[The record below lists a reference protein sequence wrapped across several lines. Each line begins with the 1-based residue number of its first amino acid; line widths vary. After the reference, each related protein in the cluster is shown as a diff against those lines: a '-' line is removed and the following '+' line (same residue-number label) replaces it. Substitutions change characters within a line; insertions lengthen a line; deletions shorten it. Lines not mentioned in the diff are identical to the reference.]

1 MPTPSGSSRGSHPR
15 DRRTR
20 WKAAPAPAAGSRSR
34 LPARLA
40 WTAASIALLAAV
52 ALLVI
57 PPLFMWHAAVVQLTI
72 DEYDLGMLA
81 ALPFG
86 GRDTDAVATA
96 VAGRLT
102 PALNRAAL
110 RLERSDTAAALR
122 EQLRPRIAAL
132 PLRPRDVLVAVV
144 RAQAGIAGAADGTP
158 FAGVF
163 ASDAQPA
170 EPLPDELVPCR
181 DLFAAFASAP
191 ARTTLIAIDFGDVRW
206 DPRLAAVGGIVPALL
221 DEECRRPLEPAPAPG
236 PRERDCWVLGSHD
249 TLEFSAVNLAARRSL
264 FSRALELGLAGAAD
278 DPRWAAAG
286 GDGDGIV
293 ELDELARFTA
303 AWTSRWARQESD
315 GDWDQ
320 RPVLWKCGTGRVP
333 LDKVPP
339 GIAIIRTNNR
349 QLPMPTVAI
358 AGNDPEATGGAAAA
372 ADPTPAD
379 PAAPG
384 TVDPRSAAPAAPGE
398 PAQAAAALPAA
409 QPSPAET
416 DVRGIIARLATAS
429 DSDPSPLDSIPH
441 LWRDVDALSAA
452 VSATVR
458 DGSPLAER
466 AALLDRRLGIGLDR
480 FVAGAASAGD
490 GAAEVTKQL
499 VAASRAVTAAGFA
512 AAWRSA
518 PPPVRTALA
527 ARNRAVELAWS
538 TTAWIGQMSGGTRA
552 STHLRGLNLVLERVA
567 VLNAEFGRLAD
578 RRTDGDDDFAALDRH
593 RVAMESAVGD
603 LTAAVEGAVDE
614 LLERS
619 SRPGPRPVAEL
630 RWLAAS
636 RLPTPPQCARIA
648 AALAPPQPPTA
659 AAPAADTVGSQ
670 NVDKKTAPAEQALAL
685 KDPAPPVP
693 VDRLIDRLAW
703 RHLADHADA
712 VRLLLR
718 SFGPLS
724 QRFDSLVADVGTAI
738 TDLTT
743 AADAPA
749 QAAAAA
755 GRLGL
760 RMAAALA
767 AVPAEID
774 AVARSRP
781 GATIDP
787 QRTVDAFVRLVD
799 PRDAARIRPDA
810 RGWAPAVR
818 PQAALAVNLTARELR
833 LDPDRPQR
841 VTLALAS
848 AAAFPAAA
856 TLRLDFD
863 PARIRVTAVG
873 GDAIAPGARFA
884 PATLGMRDRGLFDV
898 TAASRGAAAANGEPE
913 TATLTCILEAG
924 GRRERGALTF
934 ELPVIEQIAVAVRG
948 AAGTVEKGVPDAWL
962 TLPLDPLA
970 SVEESGAG
978 ANRAPCL
985 TLRPFPGHTTG
996 WELSLVNRTNR
1007 ARRVSIELISIEPSP
1022 GENGQPGSAGDEL
1035 WSRCREAVAN
1045 RRRLPPGARVVAT
1058 CAALDL
1064 PASERHVLASLQPTP
1079 APAAPDGAA
1088 PPAGAA
1094 QEAGASLA
1102 AHLAVV
1108 VRDVVAVAGAEA
1120 ATAGS
1125 APALQPPA
1133 TPLAWACRVDLLPQ
1147 HPRRYVDTAARWT
1160 ADDRSITVAV
1170 RPRGGDARLL
1180 PPFGARAQAAPLA
1193 ARVARDQPLALRKL
1207 QALVTPARPADE
1219 LRAVWNGVDEASA
1232 WLAVDIDGHPRARV
1246 FRVECGPAASGT
1258 EQRPQDDWR
1267 HVDVL
1272 SPDRDDAAFRAPAAV
1287 IPLVLAADGPPDA
1300 FGPGGGKIEVT
1311 VRQEGTLAGGL
1322 PDPGRLVWS
1331 ATTDRQASYA
1341 LEAAEPPVALAI
1353 RTTVSDWNVSL
1364 ADIGFQDVDV
1374 IVEARLILPGEAAA
1388 RTARRRLVLDGSPP
1402 RVTPPP
1408 RAVIHKGREA
1418 EIVVEPED
1426 GPAFNAL
1433 VGGRRAGSS
1442 GIERV
1447 EWGIDTKGN
1456 AAPEKWEVAAGL
1468 GGSRFRIG
1476 VPTESLA
1483 LGRHRLLVRAF
1494 DRVGFESRAA
1504 TCDLEVIPPPPPAAE
1519 PEKPKPETRN
1529 AIHGRVTLDG
1539 QPHGGIT
1546 VTIEGPGAPGPT
1558 TSGPDG
1564 SFSFTGLDPGEYRLS
1579 VRETTVRNRL
1589 YSGGPVS
1596 ASVTP
1601 PPAQPTVVE
1610 LPLK

>member
-1 MPTPSGSSRGSHPR
+1 MPAPSGSSRGSLPG

-20 WKAAPAPAAGSRSR
+20 WKAAAAPVAGPRSR

-72 DEYDLGMLA
+72 DEYDLGILA

-86 GRDTDAVATA
+86 GRDTEAVATA

-132 PLRPRDVLVAVV
+132 PLRPRDVLVAIV
-144 RAQAGIAGAADGTP
+144 RAQAGIAAADDGTP

-163 ASDAQPA
+163 ASDARPA
-170 EPLPDELVPCR
+170 EPLPDEIVPCR
-181 DLFAAFASAP
+181 DLFAAFTAAP
-191 ARTTLIAIDFGDVRW
+191 TRTTLVAIDFGDLRW

-221 DEECRRPLEPAPAPG
+221 DEECRRPLEPPAAAG
-236 PRERDCWVLGSHD
+236 LRERDCWVLGSHD
-249 TLEFSAVNLAARRSL
+249 TLEFSAVDLAAQRSL

-293 ELDELARFTA
+293 ELDELARFTT

-320 RPVLWKCGTGRVP
+320 RPVLWKLGTGRVP

-339 GIAIIRTNNR
+339 GIAIIRVTDR
-349 QLPMPTVAI
+349 RPPTVAI
-358 AGNDPEATGGAAAA
+358 AGSDPQ
-372 ADPTPAD
+372 ADGDTEPVPSSAQQPPAK
-379 PAAPG
+379 A
-384 TVDPRSAAPAAPGE
+384 
-398 PAQAAAALPAA
+398 
-409 QPSPAET
+409 
-416 DVRGIIARLATAS
+416 DVRGIIARLAAAS

-466 AALLDRRLGIGLDR
+466 AALLDGRLGIGLDR

-499 VAASRAVTAAGFA
+499 VVASRAVTAAGFA
-512 AAWRSA
+512 AAWRQA
-518 PPPVRTALA
+518 PPRVRAALA

-538 TTAWIGQMSGGTRA
+538 TAAWIGQTSGGTRG
-552 STHLRGLNLVLERVA
+552 STHLRGLNLLLERVA
-567 VLNAEFGRLAD
+567 ALNAELGRLAD
-578 RRTDGDDDFAALDRH
+578 RRPEADDGFAGLDRQ
-593 RVAMESAVGD
+593 RLAMESAVGN
-603 LTAAVEGAVDE
+603 LTAAVEISVDE
-614 LLERS
+614 LLARS
-619 SRPGPRPVAEL
+619 SRAGPRPVAEL

-636 RLPTPPQCARIA
+636 RLPTAAQFASIA
-648 AALAPPQPPTA
+648 AALAPPQP
-659 AAPAADTVGSQ
+659 AADAPGSHTVE
-670 NVDKKTAPAEQALAL
+670 KEPAMAEQILAL

-693 VDRLIDRLAW
+693 VDRPIDRLAW

-712 VRLLLR
+712 FRLLLR

-724 QRFDSLVADVGTAI
+724 PRFDALVADVGTAI
-738 TDLTT
+738 TDLTRM
-743 AADAPA
+743 ADEPR

-774 AVARSRP
+774 AVARSRA
-781 GATIDP
+781 GTTVDP
-787 QRTVDAFVRLVD
+787 QRTVDALVRLVD

-818 PQAALAVNLTARELR
+818 PQTVLAVNLTARELR
-833 LDPDRPQR
+833 LDPERPQR
-841 VTLALAS
+841 VTAALAS
-848 AAAFPAAA
+848 ATAFPAAA

-863 PARIRVTAVG
+863 PTRIRVMAVG
-873 GDAIAPGARFA
+873 GEVIAAGTRFA
-884 PATLGMRDRGLFDV
+884 PATLGMRDRCLFDV
-898 TAASRGAAAANGEPE
+898 TAASRGAAAANGDAE
-913 TATLTCILEAG
+913 TATLTCTLEAG
-924 GRRERGALTF
+924 GRRERGSLTF
-934 ELPVIEQIAVAVRG
+934 ELPVVEQIAVAIRG

-962 TLPLDPLA
+962 TLPLDPFTA
-970 SVEESGAG
+970 AGGRESGRDAD
-978 ANRAPCL
+978 PCL

-1007 ARRVSIELISIEPSP
+1007 ARQVSIELISIESSAV
-1022 GENGQPGSAGDEL
+1022 ESGQPGSVPEDL
-1035 WSRCREAVAN
+1035 WSRCREAIAT
-1045 RRRLPPGARVVAT
+1045 RRRLPPGVRVVAT

-1064 PASERHVLASLQPTP
+1064 PASERHVLVSLQPATAP
-1079 APAAPDGAA
+1079 APADAAA

-1094 QEAGASLA
+1094 REAGVPLA
-1102 AHLAVV
+1102 PHLAIV
-1108 VRDVVAVAGAEA
+1108 VRDVVAVAAAEA
-1120 ATAGS
+1120 S
-1125 APALQPPA
+1125 APGAAPATQPPA
-1133 TPLAWACRVDLLPQ
+1133 TPRAWACRVDLLPQ

-1180 PPFGARAQAAPLA
+1180 PPLGARAQAAPLE

-1207 QALVTPARPADE
+1207 QALVTAAQPADE

-1232 WLAVDIDGHPRARV
+1232 WLAVEIDGHPRARV

-1267 HVDVL
+1267 HIDVL
-1272 SPDRDDAAFRAPAAV
+1272 SPDRDDVAFRAPAAV

-1300 FGPGGGKIEVT
+1300 FGPGGGRIEVT

-1322 PDPGRLVWS
+1322 PDPGRVAWS
-1331 ATTDRQASYA
+1331 ATTDRQASYT
-1341 LEAAEPPVALAI
+1341 LEPAEPPVALAM
-1353 RTTVSDWNVSL
+1353 RTTVSDWTLAL
-1364 ADIGFQDVDV
+1364 ADVGFQDVDIV
-1374 IVEARLILPGEAAA
+1374 VEARLILPGEAAA

-1408 RAVIHKGREA
+1408 RSVVHKGREA

-1426 GPAFNAL
+1426 GPPFNAL

-1483 LGRHRLLVRAF
+1483 LGRHRLIVRAF

-1519 PEKPKPETRN
+1519 PEKSKPETRN
-1529 AIHGRVTLDG
+1529 AIRGRVVLEG
-1539 QPHGGIT
+1539 QPQGGIT

-1558 TSGPDG
+1558 ASGPDG
-1564 SFSFTGLDPGEYRLS
+1564 SFSFTGLDPGDYRLF

-1596 ASVTP
+1596 ATVSP
-1601 PPAQPTVVE
+1601 PPAQPTAVE